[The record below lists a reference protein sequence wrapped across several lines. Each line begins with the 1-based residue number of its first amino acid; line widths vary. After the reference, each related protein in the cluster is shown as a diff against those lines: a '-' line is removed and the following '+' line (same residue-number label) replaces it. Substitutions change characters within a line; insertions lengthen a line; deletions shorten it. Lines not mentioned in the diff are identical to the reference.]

1 MLSRFESRFSCLLF
15 FVLCLLA
22 NVTGVRG
29 QGFLVPDTDGRWRL
43 PRPFP
48 PHPHPPIPQPPG
60 PPQLYRTKQVEIDAR
75 IINSVAHVQLSQTF
89 VNESSQTVEAR
100 CVMPVPYEA
109 VIQNLTFLVDGKEI
123 EGKLMSA
130 EEARRIYQ
138 GYVQRSKDPALVQW
152 LGSGLIQTNV
162 FPIPPQKE
170 RTVTL
175 SFTQVVSRTNGML
188 DWQMPLRAA
197 GYSSQPLEKISINI
211 YLEDDQSLG
220 NIYSPSH
227 SVDIV
232 RTGSRQATIRY
243 TSKSEVPVSNFR
255 VMADTTKKQLAAN
268 WIGYRPDSDES
279 GYFLMLLHPAFEAT
293 ADNSPKN
300 IVLCLDKSGSMRGE
314 KIEQARN
321 ALIYV
326 LDHLPKKDRV
336 GIVVYDSQ
344 VMTFRDELVSAS
356 DEREMESA
364 KTFVRTLGASGST
377 NIDQGLQVSLK
388 MLDDC
393 DGPSYVVHL
402 SDGVPTIGE
411 RDERQITAN
420 AVKNNKERTRI
431 FNFGVGHDVNS
442 KLMNRL
448 SQECFGQTFFVEPE
462 QDIEDSVSALYD
474 RLGQPSLTDVR
485 WEIVSEE
492 GKDRGKLADVYP
504 SHLPDLFS
512 GDQTSIVGRFRGS
525 HEATL
530 IVTGKIGDKSV
541 KYEQTLDLG
550 SARSRADGRFIAT
563 LWASRRAAAI
573 IDEMDLEGRKESL
586 MQELLELSKKYG
598 ILTQYTAFLAEEP
611 NANMPLAEQE
621 LLLERRLSS
630 LELQSGL
637 QAFRQRQNTTELSKA
652 SNAAEADRLQS
663 FGGGGSGA
671 GLADATQPRSATLGA
686 GGGRPGLGGA
696 GGGQP
701 GLGGLAPASGPAKV
715 ATNPIRRSGE
725 HAYFLRDGKWI
736 DSSLGEKIPEK
747 VTKVERFSD
756 EYFKLLEK
764 YSDALGSIV
773 DVDEPI
779 IVKLGDSVYEI

>member
-1 MLSRFESRFSCLLF
+1 MLSRIEFRYSCFVL
-15 FVLCLLA
+15 FVLCFLA
-22 NVTGVRG
+22 NITGVKG
-29 QGFLVPDTDGRWRL
+29 QGFLVPDTDQHWRL

-48 PHPHPPIPQPPG
+48 PHPHPPVQPPPG
-60 PPQLYRTKQVEIDAR
+60 PPQLYRTKQVDIDAR
-75 IINSVAHVQLSQTF
+75 IVNSVAHVQLSQTF

-109 VIQNLTFLVDGKEI
+109 VLQNLTFLVDGKEI

-197 GYSSQPLEKISINI
+197 GYSSQPLEKININV

-232 RTGSRQATIRY
+232 RSGTRQVTIRY

-255 VMADTTKKQLAAN
+255 VLADTTKKQLAAN
-268 WIGYRPDSDES
+268 WIGYRPDSEEP
-279 GYFLMLLHPAFEAT
+279 GYFLMLLHPTFEASVDDT
-293 ADNSPKN
+293 PKN
-300 IVLCLDKSGSMRGE
+300 IVLCLDKSGSMRGD

-344 VMTFRDELVSAS
+344 VMTFRDKLISAS

-364 KTFVRTLGASGST
+364 RTFVRTLGASGST

-388 MLDDC
+388 MLDDS
-393 DGPSYVVHL
+393 DGPSYIVHL
-402 SDGVPTIGE
+402 SDGVATVGE

-420 AVKNNKERTRI
+420 AVKLNTERTRV

-462 QDIEDSVSALYD
+462 QDIEEAVSALYD

-492 GKDRGKLADVYP
+492 GKDRGKLVDVYP

-525 HEATL
+525 QEATL
-530 IVTGKIGDKSV
+530 IVTGKIGSKSV

-550 SARSRADGRFIAT
+550 DAKSRADSRFIAT

-586 MQELLELSKKYG
+586 MQELLELAKKYG
-598 ILTQYTAFLAEEP
+598 ILTPYTAFLAEEP
-611 NANMPLAEQE
+611 DANMPLARQE
-621 LLLERRLSS
+621 ELLERRLSS
-630 LELQSGL
+630 LELQSGQ
-637 QAFRQRQNTTELSKA
+637 QAFRQRRNTTDLGKA

-663 FGGGGSGA
+663 FGAGGSADA
-671 GLADATQPRSATLGA
+671 GLADLSASTATPPAPTSGS
-686 GGGRPGLGGA
+686 GRPGLGG
-696 GGGQP
+696 G
-701 GLGGLAPASGPAKV
+701 GLGGRAPLTGPAPV
-715 ATNPIRRSGE
+715 AKNPIRRSGE
-725 HAYFLRDGKWI
+725 HAYFLRDGKWV
-736 DSSLGEKIPEK
+736 DSRLGEKIPDK

-779 IVKLGDSVYEI
+779 VVKLGDSVYEI